1 MRLTHTKIF
10 LALSVAFLAQAMPVH
25 AAPAASSAF
34 TAHTQAVKNARA
46 GRYDASLPA
55 LEKLVRDNPAKLA
68 YRYDLIAVSS
78 WANRHT
84 DAANASENLRL
95 SGNMPS
101 YVLAAIGKS
110 TLESGQ
116 PLRSSDAYRLLA
128 QRRPQDPDVALSLAL
143 ALLSQHEDAQADVQL
158 ARALKLSG
166 KKAAP
171 LQNAAA
177 ALKARGEPVRATPFV
192 ERLQALGPTPT
203 RPTVAASTPAAAAT
217 TPLAATAPTKASVA
231 QADATALAVRAL
243 AARQEQNGVQIRKAE
258 AVLDVDYTPER
269 YRLIDAALSDN
280 ADLITQARAM
290 GQADIL
296 RRLRFDRVVALKDR
310 REAAAA
316 LSEFNA
322 LESEG
327 ETVPPYVISAA
338 ADATMQL
345 RQPEQA
351 RALYQRALTSD
362 PANIGLQTGLMYS
375 HLEAENFP
383 AAEHIVGDL
392 LTQTNQAVG
401 IRRTDAT
408 LMRFSDRLKE
418 ADVAIERLATELPN
432 DAGIWLAQADLM
444 AQRGLPR
451 AAAKRYGDVLAVAPD
466 NIAARVGLAN
476 AVWAQGDIIEAGKQ
490 IKQLQADAP
499 EHTAVQRIFA
509 AWQRRERPFLT
520 STVTKGFGQGS
531 VSGNDDLVWEST
543 IYSGQT
549 DGGIRVFGNHHLS
562 KAKFDGNSASHERA
576 GVGLEYT
583 RRDLQAT
590 AEVGQDLRNGK
601 DTSWAVGAGWQV
613 YDQVSLR
620 GRHESETNDFPLKG
634 RVADAEA
641 GAPTHLHATK
651 TLVGGAYRWNESRR
665 VAADLSYYDFNDGNQ
680 RKALSAVWFER
691 LYSGYG
697 KTLDLQTAA
706 YTSTNSNQDAYYF
719 NPKHDV
725 ALSATLAGDWQ
736 TWRRYERSFNQRL
749 AVTLGTYRQTSNVR
763 QNGTWGEE
771 TYGWN
776 PFTEVRY
783 EHEWQFG
790 PDRSTR
796 YGIGSRHFPYDGK
809 YETKTYVYLNVNWR
823 F

>member
-1 MRLTHTKIF
+1 MRQTHTKIF
-10 LALSVAFLAQAMPVH
+10 LALSVAFLAQAMPAH
-25 AAPAASSAF
+25 AAP
-34 TAHTQAVKNARA
+34 TAYTQAVKNARA
-46 GRYDASLPA
+46 GRYETSVPV

-68 YRYDLIAVSS
+68 YRYDLIAVLS

-84 DAANASENLRL
+84 EAANASENLRL
-95 SGNMPS
+95 SRAVPP

-177 ALKARGEPVRATPFV
+177 ALKARGEPVRATPFL
-192 ERLQALGPTPT
+192 ERLQALGLTPT
-203 RPTVAASTPAAAAT
+203 QPTVAASIPAASATTPVAAAAS
-217 TPLAATAPTKASVA
+217 PSASLASTAQANATA
-231 QADATALAVRAL
+231 QAVRAL
-243 AARQEQNGVQIRKAE
+243 GARQEQNGVQIRKAE
-258 AVLDVDYTPER
+258 AVLEVDYTPER

-322 LESEG
+322 LEAEG

-351 RALYQRALTSD
+351 RALYQRALSSD

-383 AAEHIVGDL
+383 DAEHIVGDL
-392 LTQTNQAVG
+392 LTQTNQAIG

-418 ADVAIERLATELPN
+418 ADVAIERLHAELPG

-490 IKQLQADAP
+490 VNQLQADAP
-499 EHTAVQRIFA
+499 EHTAVQRLYA
-509 AWQRRERPFLT
+509 AWKRRERPYLT

-549 DGGIRVFGNHHLS
+549 DNGIRLFGNHHLS
-562 KAKFDGNSASHERA
+562 KATFDGNSASHERA
-576 GVGLEYT
+576 GMGIEWT
-583 RRDLQAT
+583 RRDLQANF
-590 AEVGQDLRNGK
+590 EVGHDLRNGR
-601 DTSWAVGAGWQV
+601 DNSWAAGVGWQLN
-613 YDQVSLR
+613 DEASLR
-620 GRHESETNDFPLKG
+620 ARHESETNDFPLKG
-634 RVADAEA
+634 RLPNAEA
-641 GAPTHLHATK
+641 GAPTYLHATK

-706 YTSTNSNQDAYYF
+706 YTSANSNQDAIYF

-763 QNGTWGEE
+763 QDGVWGEE